1 MTEIFIRVTTQGI
14 IMSRLGYACINMT
27 LGGPD
32 VKPKRMRV
40 TTNRSCIL
48 ATARRDGLPYIAQLA
63 YHNVID
69 LEKIIHWNHN
79 QGITL
84 FRLSSDIFPFMSH
97 PEFNYKISDLD
108 KIMADLVSPPSRNIT
123 QVLQDIG
130 KFVLAN
136 NHRLSTHPGPYN
148 VLASS
153 NPEVITKTCLDL
165 DAHAHIFDTMGLP
178 ADHNTKINIHVGGAY
193 GEPDAALA
201 RFCANFSKLGATTQA
216 RLTVENDDRANLYSV
231 QDLYDGV
238 HKVIGIPIVFDYH
251 HHQFNTG
258 GLTEQQALE
267 LAMSTWPSHI
277 VPTVHYSESR
287 EVHDNSGDPTPAHS
301 YLINEVPDT
310 YGHTVDIMV
319 EAKGKELA
327 ILTHMGLEDIRV
339 TA

>member
-1 MTEIFIRVTTQGI
+1 MGLTEIFIRVTVEVIT
-14 IMSRLGYACINMT
+14 MSRLGYACINMT

-48 ATARRDGLPYIAQLA
+48 ATARRDGLPHIAQLA

-69 LEKIIHWNHN
+69 LEKIIHWNHA

-84 FRLSSDIFPFMSH
+84 FRLSSDMFPFMSH
-97 PEFNYKISDLD
+97 PEFNYQISDLD
-108 KIMADLVSPPSRNIT
+108 EQLAILGFPESIT
-123 QVLQDIG
+123 TVMQRIG
-130 KFVLAN
+130 AFVLAN
-136 NHRLSTHPGPYN
+136 GHRLSTHPGPYN
-148 VLASS
+148 VLASPK
-153 NPEVITKTCLDL
+153 PEVVAKAVLDL

-178 ADHNTKINIHVGGAY
+178 ADHMTKINIHVGGAY

-201 RFCANFSKLGATTQA
+201 RFCDNFSKLGATTQA

-258 GLTEQQALE
+258 GLSEQQALE

-301 YLINEVPDT
+301 YLINVVPDT
-310 YGHTVDIMV
+310 YGHTIDIMV

-327 ILTHMGLEDIRV
+327 ILPHMGLEDKEE
-339 TA
+339 